1 MGTGGQTDGAGAD
14 DAREAAPAGT
24 SGVAPEPAV
33 ESESGAAPEVAAPA
47 EPAAAPASLSPVPAA
62 SATSLAAAL
71 PQRSYFTYAFGLA
84 AGALSAY
91 LLVRGIARA
100 GGVITTVLLA
110 AFLAVSLNPI
120 VTMLTR
126 QTRVP
131 MRRAG
136 AVLIVALGVM
146 ALVAGFL
153 AVIVPPVATE
163 VTALVHAIPH
173 VLQQIQDRSTY
184 LGRLEAKYHVVSKV
198 QSALSA
204 RGVGTTAVSGIVGA
218 GKYVLSTLTSTLAVV
233 ALTIYFLAGLPN
245 IVAVAYRTVPASRR
259 DRVRALGDEILT
271 QVGRYMLGSALNA
284 SIAGLATYVWTAAWG
299 IQYPAA
305 LGLLVALM
313 DMIPVIGSTI
323 GGAIVTLVA
332 LTVSVPVAIA
342 TLLFYIGFRLT
353 EDYVLLPKVMRHAVD
368 VPPIVTVVAVLAGG
382 SLLGIIGALVAIPT
396 AAALKL
402 ITVEVLI
409 PRLDRR

>member
-1 MGTGGQTDGAGAD
+1 MGTGGQANGAD
-14 DAREAAPAGT
+14 VNESAGTEAAEPSPREAREPDLA
-24 SGVAPEPAV
+24 
-33 ESESGAAPEVAAPA
+33 SERTPA
-47 EPAAAPASLSPVPAA
+47 ESDGSAPNNAPSTAVTADAAAI
-62 SATSLAAAL
+62 L

-91 LLVRGIARA
+91 LLVRGVARA

-110 AFLAVSLNPI
+110 AFLALTLNPI
-120 VTMLTR
+120 VTALTR

-131 MRRAG
+131 MRRGG
-136 AVLIVALGVM
+136 AVLVVALGVLC
-146 ALVAGFL
+146 LVSGFL

-163 VTALVHAIPH
+163 VTALIHAIPH

-184 LGRLEAKYHVVSKV
+184 LGRLEAKYHVVAKV
-198 QSALSA
+198 QSALSS
-204 RGVGTTAVSGIVGA
+204 RGLGTSAVSGIVGA
-218 GKYVLSTLTSTLAVV
+218 GRYVLSTLTSTLAVV

-245 IVAVAYRTVPASRR
+245 IVAVAYRSVPASRR
-259 DRVRALGDEILT
+259 DRVRVLGDEILG
-271 QVGRYMLGSALNA
+271 QIGRYMLGSALNA
-284 SIAGLATYVWTAAWG
+284 SIAGLSTYLWTLSWG

-332 LTVSVPVAIA
+332 LTVSVPVALA
-342 TLLFYIGFRLT
+342 TLAFYIAFRLT
-353 EDYVLLPKVMRHAVD
+353 EDYLLLPKVMRHAVD

-382 SLLGIIGALVAIPT
+382 SLLGIIGALVAIPI

-409 PRLDRR
+409 PRLDRH

>member
-1 MGTGGQTDGAGAD
+1 AGAD

-24 SGVAPEPAV
+24 SGVALEPAV
-33 ESESGAAPEVAAPA
+33 ESESGAAQEVAAPA

-204 RGVGTTAVSGIVGA
+204 RGVGTTEVSGIVGA

>member
-1 MGTGGQTDGAGAD
+1 MGTGGQAHGADVNESAGAD
-14 DAREAAPAGT
+14 AAEPSTREAHDAHEADASPERTLVEPDGPAPDN
-24 SGVAPEPAV
+24 APSTRVSAD
-33 ESESGAAPEVAAPA
+33 
-47 EPAAAPASLSPVPAA
+47 A
-62 SATSLAAAL
+62 SAIV

-91 LLVRGIARA
+91 LLVRGVARA

-110 AFLAVSLNPI
+110 AFLALTLNPI
-120 VTMLTR
+120 VTALTR

-131 MRRAG
+131 MRRGG
-136 AVLIVALGVM
+136 AVLVVALGVLC
-146 ALVAGFL
+146 LVSGFL

-163 VTALVHAIPH
+163 VTALIHAIPH
-173 VLQQIQDRSTY
+173 VLQQIQDRSTF
-184 LGRLEAKYHVVSKV
+184 LGRLEAKYHVVTKV
-198 QSALSA
+198 QAALSS
-204 RGVGTTAVSGIVGA
+204 RGLGTSAVSGIVGA

-233 ALTIYFLAGLPN
+233 ALTIYFLAGLPS
-245 IVAVAYRTVPASRR
+245 IVAVAYRSVPASRR
-259 DRVRALGDEILT
+259 DRVRVLGDEILG
-271 QVGRYMLGSALNA
+271 QIGRYMLGSALNA
-284 SIAGLATYVWTAAWG
+284 SIAGLSTYLWTLSWG

-332 LTVSVPVAIA
+332 LTVSVPVALA
-342 TLLFYIGFRLT
+342 TLAFYVAFRLT

-368 VPPIVTVVAVLAGG
+368 VPPIVTVVAVLVGG
-382 SLLGIIGALVAIPT
+382 SLLGIVGALVAIPI

-409 PRLDRR
+409 PRLDRH